1 MLCGDQGVRWK
12 MVRNCNIWAGR
23 VPGVVDGGGVA
34 TEHRGAAE
42 LLKGRVVLPQQRA
55 GSGYEGYSHIEGEE
69 PSE

>member
-1 MLCGDQGVRWK
+1 MSGDQGVRWK
-12 MVRNCNIWAGR
+12 MVGNCNNWAGR

-42 LLKGRVVLPQQRA
+42 LLKGCVVLPQQRA
-55 GSGYEGYSHIEGEE
+55 GSGQGGYRHIEGEE